1 MKLREDPAVLVRMW
15 LGEAAAAAAAAAAGD
30 PKGGGGG
37 QHSDVRLVCSD
48 GELEWSAILLASQA
62 APALAEGLTGLSR
75 CDVCCSGSQV
85 VILLKEFK

>member
-30 PKGGGGG
+30 PKGG
-37 QHSDVRLVCSD
+37 QHQDVRLLCSD

-62 APALAEGLTGLSR
+62 APALAEGLTSLSR

>member
-15 LGEAAAAAAAAAAGD
+15 LGEAAAAAAD
-30 PKGGGGG
+30 PKGG
-37 QHSDVRLVCSD
+37 QYRDARLVCSD

-62 APALAEGLTGLSR
+62 APALAEGLTSLSR
-75 CDVCCSGSQV
+75 CDVCCSGSKV